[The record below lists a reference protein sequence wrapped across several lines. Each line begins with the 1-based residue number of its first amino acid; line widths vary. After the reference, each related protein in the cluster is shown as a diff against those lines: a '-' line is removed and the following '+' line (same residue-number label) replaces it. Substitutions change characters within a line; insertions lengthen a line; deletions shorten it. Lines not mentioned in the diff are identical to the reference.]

1 MRQWVR
7 TVATHDAGRNRD
19 HAALQATGQQQPS
32 KQPATRQRRPHR
44 GATLLL
50 LAAAITINLTCTGV
64 SSQVCGPPAIPANA
78 RVHTEKA
85 EGASGGLKSA
95 RYDCDSG
102 YELFGPETIRCDP
115 VKGWDRELP
124 FCGTNVAYRKP
135 VNQSSATRSGPAGF
149 ANDGKPGNQNPD
161 GQECSET
168 QKEVSPWWRVD
179 LLTPEAVRVVRL
191 TTRGCC
197 GHQPLQDL
205 EIRVGNSSTDL
216 QRNPLCAWYPGT
228 VDEGTTKSF
237 TCARPLIGQY
247 VTVQLVGVESSLSLC
262 EVEVFSNDEF
272 SSDRC
277 ASPNLS
283 VDTVLTTF
291 AKTCYEFHITRG
303 ESFEKARAVCQSHGG
318 DLIHDFRGIT
328 TDYIISELERRKTD
342 LRTQLVWIGAQK
354 EPGITSRTWKWV
366 NGDTVIKPTWGKDQ
380 PNNYNGEQNC
390 VVLDG
395 GRSWLWNDVGCNL
408 DYLNYICQHSP
419 LACGSPDALV
429 NTTVVGRNYSV
440 GASITY
446 RCPVGHSLIGTEVR
460 TCQQNGVWSG
470 GPPTCKYVDCGTL
483 PDIEHGGI
491 ILSEQRTSFGV
502 QASYTCHE
510 NYTLI
515 GNENRT
521 CEASG
526 WSGTQPKCLVD
537 WCPEPPPIQGGAIK
551 VSGRRA
557 GSTALYTC
565 DYGFVLIGEPVLS
578 CGLGGNWT
586 GKIPVCRYVDCG
598 MPARPDRGN
607 ILLLND
613 STTVG
618 SVVRYF
624 CDDDYWLVGPQ
635 ELFCTKDG
643 KWSGNAPA
651 CELITCETPHVPPGS
666 YVIGYD
672 YNIHSSIQYHC
683 DPGHILR
690 GEDTLTCLESGQWSG
705 DAPDCVYVDCGPLTP
720 IPFGSHRY
728 LQNTTFL
735 DSEVVYSCAN
745 SHRLSGVS
753 RRICLDT
760 GLWSET
766 APRCEEIRCT
776 EPTLTPHSF
785 VSVTGN
791 DRMYG
796 RTLIRTSDA
805 TASGAQTFKVGALA
819 KYRCER
825 GYKIVGEALITCE
838 ENGQWSGEIPE
849 CVYVNCE
856 TPAGIANG
864 KVTLATNATYYGAA
878 AMYECDGNY
887 KLDGVSR
894 RICLEDGTWG
904 HEQPQCVEITCDE
917 LSFAD
922 AALLVN
928 AGTRKV
934 GVLAEFSCSKGRY
947 MVGNGTRTCLP
958 NGQWSGRNPVCK
970 LIDCGRPADIENGR
984 VIVVNESTV
993 YGGSAE
999 YHCVPHYNRIGPYLR
1014 KCMDDGK
1021 WSGEEPRCEL
1031 IVNDAQETNSLGTG
1045 IAIGA
1050 AIIVILLILIG
1061 VLFLHRN
1068 KARPVK
1074 NTENVQ
1080 AAEHKEDQN
1089 AAVMSYSSLENGRHN
1104 FDLTNRGGLV
1114 TFNTFHQA
1122 GGPHPPPPSQL
1133 THGSSN
1139 NNNHLSS
1146 SINNN
1151 NSVNNNNGS
1160 LRGGENIYDQIPSE
1174 QFYDAPYEMR
1184 TNEEVYEPEPTSR
1197 GNIITINGVSVR

>member
-1 MRQWVR
+1 
-7 TVATHDAGRNRD
+7 RNIL
-19 HAALQATGQQQPS
+19 AIPFG
-32 KQPATRQRRPHR
+32 
-44 GATLLL
+44 LL
-50 LAAAITINLTCTGV
+50 LA
-64 SSQVCGPPAIPANA
+64 SSVLVAVCGPPAVPANA
-78 RVHTEKA
+78 KVHPTKA
-85 EGASGGLKSA
+85 DDGSGGLRSA
-95 RYDCDSG
+95 RYECDAG
-102 YELFGPETIRCDP
+102 YELFGPDTIRCDP
-115 VKGWDRELP
+115 AKGWDRELP

-135 VNQSSATRSGPAGF
+135 VNQSSATRAGPAGF

-179 LLTPEAVRVVRL
+179 LLTPEAVRVVRI

-228 VDEGTTKSF
+228 VDEGSTKSF

-262 EVEVFSNDEF
+262 EVEVYSNDEF
-272 SSDRC
+272 SAERC
-277 ASPNLS
+277 AAPNLS
-283 VDTVLTTF
+283 VDTVVTTF
-291 AKTCYEFHITRG
+291 ARTCYEFHITRG
-303 ESFEKARAVCQSHGG
+303 ESFEKARAVCRSNGG
-318 DLIHDFRGIT
+318 DLLHDFRGVT
-328 TDYIISELERRKTD
+328 TDYIISELERRKGD

-366 NGDTVIKPTWGKDQ
+366 NGDTVSKPTWGKDQ

-395 GRSWLWNDVGCNL
+395 GRNWLWNDVGCNL
-408 DYLNYICQHSP
+408 DYLNYICQHRP
-419 LACGSPDALV
+419 LSCGSPDALV
-429 NTTVVGRNYSV
+429 NTTIVGRNYSI
-440 GASITY
+440 GANITY
-446 RCPVGHSLIGTEVR
+446 RCPVGHSLIGPAER
-460 TCQQNGVWSG
+460 ICQPNGTWSG
-470 GPPTCKYVDCGTL
+470 TAPACKYVDCGAL
-483 PDIEHGGI
+483 PAIEHGGI
-491 ILSEQRTSFGV
+491 ILSEQRTSYGV
-502 QASYTCHE
+502 QALYTCHE

-515 GNENRT
+515 GHENRT
-521 CEASG
+521 CEAGG
-526 WSGTQPKCLVD
+526 WSGQQPKCLVD
-537 WCPEPPPIQGGAIK
+537 WCPEPPAIQGGQRQ

-565 DYGFVLIGEPVLS
+565 DHGFVLLGEPVLS

-586 GKIPVCRYVDCG
+586 GRIPVCRFVDCG

-607 ILLLND
+607 LLLVND

-618 SVVRYF
+618 SAVRYF

-635 ELFCTKDG
+635 ELYCTKDG
-643 KWSGNAPA
+643 KWSGSAPV

-683 DPGHILR
+683 DPGHLLR

-705 DAPDCVYVDCGPLTP
+705 EAPDCEYVDCGPLTP
-720 IPFGSHRY
+720 SPFGSHRY
-728 LQNTTFL
+728 LQNATYL
-735 DSEVVYSCAN
+735 GSEVQYYCSS
-745 SHRLSGVS
+745 SHRLAGPS
-753 RRICLDT
+753 RRVCLET
-760 GLWSET
+760 GLWSES

-785 VSVTGN
+785 LSVTGN

-796 RTLIRTSDA
+796 RTLIRTSDTA
-805 TASGAQTFKVGALA
+805 TTSGVQTYKVGALA

-838 ENGQWSGEIPE
+838 ENGHWSGEIPE
-849 CVYVNCE
+849 CVYVDCE
-856 TPAGIANG
+856 TPVGIANG

-878 AMYECDGNY
+878 ALYECEGNY

-894 RICLEDGTWG
+894 RLCLEDGTWS
-904 HEQPQCVEITCDE
+904 HEPPRCAEITCTE
-917 LSFAD
+917 LNVTESV
-922 AALLVN
+922 LVSY
-928 AGTRKV
+928 GTRRV
-934 GVLAEFSCSKGRY
+934 GVQAEFSCAKGRY

-958 NGQWSGRNPVCK
+958 TGQWSGRSPVCK

-999 YHCVPHYNRIGPYLR
+999 YHCVPHFNRIGPYLR

-1031 IVNDAQETNSLGTG
+1031 IVNDAQETTSLGTG

-1089 AAVMSYSSLENGRHN
+1089 AAVMSYSSLENGRHT
-1104 FDLTNRGGLV
+1104 FDLTNRGGGLV
-1114 TFNTFHQA
+1114 TFNTFQS
-1122 GGPHPPPPSQL
+1122 GGGHPPPPSQL
-1133 THGSSN
+1133 SHGAYHHSNINNNSGSTN
-1139 NNNHLSS
+1139 NNN
-1146 SINNN
+1146 NNN
-1151 NSVNNNNGS
+1151 NTLRTNHPGGGGAGAGGGGGS
-1160 LRGGENIYDQIPSE
+1160 GGENIYDQIPSE

-1184 TNEEVYEPEPTSR
+1184 TNEEVYEPEPTGR
-1197 GNIITINGVSVR
+1197 GNVITINGVSVR

>member
-1 MRQWVR
+1 MMKVQLE
-7 TVATHDAGRNRD
+7 D
-19 HAALQATGQQQPS
+19 
-32 KQPATRQRRPHR
+32 QR
-44 GATLLL
+44 LLL
-50 LAAAITINLTCTGV
+50 RRRRRRRRHHVLMDGGGGGSRSRTAAVNRSWRLSNSTLIAAVVVCVIVAIGSWAGV
-64 SSQVCGPPAIPANA
+64 GCQVCGPPAIPANA
-78 RVHTEKA
+78 RVHTQPA
-85 EGASGGLKSA
+85 DGGGPGFRSA
-95 RYDCDSG
+95 KYECDSG
-102 YELFGPETIRCDP
+102 YELFGSETIRCDP

-124 FCGTNVAYRKP
+124 FCGTNVAFRKP
-135 VNQSSATRSGPAGF
+135 VNQSSATRSGPASL

-168 QKEVSPWWRVD
+168 QKEASPWWRVD
-179 LLTPEAVRVVRL
+179 LLTPEAVRVVRI

-205 EIRVGNSSTDL
+205 EIRVGNSSSDL

-228 VDEGTTKSF
+228 MDEGSTKSF
-237 TCARPLIGQY
+237 TCARPLIGQF

-272 SSDRC
+272 SPDRC
-277 ASPNLS
+277 AAPSLNA
-283 VDTVLTTF
+283 DTVLTTF

-303 ESFEKARAVCQSHGG
+303 ESFDKARQICQSHGG
-318 DLIHDFRGIT
+318 DLIHDFRGAT
-328 TDYIISELERRKTD
+328 TDFIISELERRKTD

-354 EPGITSRTWKWV
+354 EPGITARTWKWV
-366 NGDTVIKPTWGKDQ
+366 NGDTVLKPTWGKDQ

-395 GRSWLWNDVGCNL
+395 GRNWLWNDVGCNL
-408 DYLNYICQHSP
+408 DYLNFICQHNP
-419 LACGSPDALV
+419 LSCGSPDALV
-429 NTTVVGRNYSV
+429 NTTIVGKNFSIGANISYS
-440 GASITY
+440 
-446 RCPVGHSLIGTEVR
+446 CPVGHSLIGVAQR
-460 TCQQNGVWSG
+460 FCQDSGSWSG
-470 GPPTCKYVDCGTL
+470 QPPTCKYVDCGRL
-483 PDIEHGGI
+483 PSIDHGGI
-491 ILSEQRTSFGV
+491 FLSEQRTSFGV
-502 QASYTCHE
+502 KASYTCHE

-521 CEASG
+521 CMADG
-526 WSGTQPKCLVD
+526 WSGTEPKCLVD
-537 WCPEPPPIQGGAIK
+537 WCPEPPAIQGGSMK

-557 GSTALYTC
+557 GSTAIYSC
-565 DYGFVLIGEPVLS
+565 DYGFVLIGEPILS

-586 GKIPVCRYVDCG
+586 GKTPVCRFVDCG

-607 ILLLND
+607 MLLVND

-618 SVVRYF
+618 SIVRYF

-643 KWSGNAPA
+643 KWSGSAPA

-666 YVIGYD
+666 YVVGYD

-690 GEDTLTCLESGQWSG
+690 GDDTLTCLESGHWSG
-705 DAPDCVYVDCGPLTP
+705 DAPDCEYVDCGPLTP

-735 DSEVVYSCAN
+735 GSEVMYSCSN
-745 SHRLSGVS
+745 SHRLSGTAK
-753 RRICLDT
+753 RACLES
-760 GLWSET
+760 GLWSDA
-766 APRCEEIRCT
+766 APRCEEIRCP
-776 EPTLTPHSF
+776 EPTFAAHSIL
-785 VSVTGN
+785 SVTGN

-796 RTLIRTSDA
+796 RTLIRTSDV
-805 TASGAQTFKVGALA
+805 TANSVQTYKIGALA

-825 GYKIVGEALITCE
+825 GYKIVGEPLITCE
-838 ENGQWSGEIPE
+838 ENGLWSGQIPE
-849 CVYVNCE
+849 CVYVDCGVPP
-856 TPAGIANG
+856 TTVNG
-864 KVTLATNATYYGAA
+864 HVTLATNATYYGAA
-878 AMYECDGNY
+878 ALYECNGNF

-894 RICLEDGTWG
+894 RLCMEDGSWS
-904 HEQPQCVEITCDE
+904 HETPACVEITCDE
-917 LSFAD
+917 PNLAD
-922 AALLVN
+922 NLVVDF
-928 AGTRKV
+928 GSRKV
-934 GVLAEFSCSKGRY
+934 GTTAKFACTRGRY
-947 MVGNGTRTCLP
+947 MVGNGTRTCQLS
-958 NGQWSGRNPVCK
+958 GVWTGRNPACK

-999 YHCVPHYNRIGPYLR
+999 YHCIPHYNRIGPYLR

-1080 AAEHKEDQN
+1080 AAEHKDEQN

-1104 FDLTNRGGLV
+1104 FDLPNRGNLV
-1114 TFNTFHQA
+1114 TFNTFQA
-1122 GGPHPPPPSQL
+1122 GGGANGGHPPPPSRL
-1133 THGSSN
+1133 NNGSASP
-1139 NNNHLSS
+1139 
-1146 SINNN
+1146 NNN
-1151 NSVNNNNGS
+1151 NSLGSSRHMNG
-1160 LRGGENIYDQIPSE
+1160 GGENIYDQIPNE

-1184 TNEEVYEPEPTSR
+1184 NNDEVYEPEPTAR
-1197 GNIITINGVSVR
+1197 GNVITINGVSVR

>member
-1 MRQWVR
+1 MRKWKHPGAG
-7 TVATHDAGRNRD
+7 TDGGRNNT
-19 HAALQATGQQQPS
+19 AQQPTIVQHS
-32 KQPATRQRRPHR
+32 KQPNVVTG
-44 GATLLL
+44 GATWRNAAILLTI
-50 LAAAITINLTCTGV
+50 AITINLTCTGV
-64 SSQVCGPPAIPANA
+64 SSQVCGPPAVPANA
-78 RVHTEKA
+78 KVHTEKA
-85 EGASGGLKSA
+85 NDGSGGLKSA
-95 RYDCDSG
+95 RYDCDAG
-102 YELFGPETIRCDP
+102 YELFGPDTIRCDP
-115 VKGWDRELP
+115 TKGWDRELP

-205 EIRVGNSSTDL
+205 EIRVGNSSSDL

-277 ASPNLS
+277 AAPNLS
-283 VDTVLTTF
+283 VETVLTTF

-303 ESFEKARAVCQSHGG
+303 ESFEKARAVCKSHGG
-318 DLIHDFRGIT
+318 DLIHDFRGVT

-366 NGDTVIKPTWGKDQ
+366 NGDTVLKPTWGKDQ

-395 GRSWLWNDVGCNL
+395 GRNWLWNDVGCNL
-408 DYLNYICQHSP
+408 DYLNYICQHNP
-419 LACGSPDALV
+419 LSCGSPEALV
-429 NTTVVGRNYSV
+429 NTTIVGRNYSV
-440 GASITY
+440 GANITY
-446 RCPVGHSLIGTEVR
+446 QCPIGHSLIGIEKR
-460 TCQQNGVWSG
+460 TCQQNGIWSG
-470 GPPTCKYVDCGTL
+470 VPPACKYVDCGPL
-483 PDIEHGGI
+483 PEIEHGGI

-502 QASYTCHE
+502 LASYTCHE

-521 CEASG
+521 CQANG
-526 WSGTQPKCLVD
+526 WSGTQPKCLID
-537 WCPEPPPIQGGAIK
+537 WCPEPPPIQGGKIK

-607 ILLLND
+607 MLLLND

-635 ELFCTKDG
+635 ELYCTKDG
-643 KWSGNAPA
+643 KWSGSAPA

-705 DAPDCVYVDCGPLTP
+705 DAPDCEYVDCGPLTP

-735 DSEVVYSCAN
+735 GSEVVYSCAN
-745 SHRLSGVS
+745 SHRLAGVN
-753 RRICLDT
+753 RRICMNT

-805 TASGAQTFKVGALA
+805 TVNGAQTFRVGALA

-838 ENGQWSGEIPE
+838 ENGLWSGEIPE
-849 CVYVNCE
+849 CVYVDCE
-856 TPAGIANG
+856 TPLNITNG

-878 AMYECDGNY
+878 ALYECEGNF

-894 RICLEDGTWG
+894 RLCLEDGTWS
-904 HEQPQCVEITCDE
+904 HETPQCVEITCTEMNVTD
-917 LSFAD
+917 
-922 AALLVN
+922 ALLVN
-928 AGTRKV
+928 YGNRKV
-934 GVLAEFSCSKGRY
+934 GVQAEFSCSKGRY
-947 MVGNGTRTCLP
+947 MVGNGTRTCLST
-958 NGQWSGRNPVCK
+958 GHWSGRNPVCK

-1114 TFNTFHQA
+1114 TFNTFHQSGA
-1122 GGPHPPPPSQL
+1122 GHHPPPPSQL
-1133 THGSSN
+1133 THSN
-1139 NNNHLSS
+1139 HNNNHLSS
-1146 SINNN
+1146 SNNN
-1151 NSVNNNNGS
+1151 TSSRSGS
-1160 LRGGENIYDQIPSE
+1160 ENIYDQIPSE

>member
-1 MRQWVR
+1 MRKWKHPPR
-7 TVATHDAGRNRD
+7 GATDDGRNSPGEHQQRST
-19 HAALQATGQQQPS
+19 ARYCRSKQPQQQPAGG
-32 KQPATRQRRPHR
+32 ATWRTA
-44 GATLLL
+44 ATLLTV
-50 LAAAITINLTCTGV
+50 AITINLTCAGV
-64 SSQVCGPPAIPANA
+64 SSQVCGPPAVPANA

-85 EGASGGLKSA
+85 TDGSGGLKSA
-95 RYDCDSG
+95 RYDCDPG
-102 YELFGPETIRCDP
+102 YELFGSETIRCDP

-135 VNQSSATRSGPAGF
+135 VNQSSATRAGPAGY

-179 LLTPEAVRVVRL
+179 LLTPEAVRVVRI

-205 EIRVGNSSTDL
+205 EIRVGNSSSDL

-283 VDTVLTTF
+283 VETVLTTF

-303 ESFEKARAVCQSHGG
+303 ESFDKARAVCKSHGG
-318 DLIHDFRGIT
+318 DLIHDFRGVT

-366 NGDTVIKPTWGKDQ
+366 NGKREALQTW
-380 PNNYNGEQNC
+380 QNAKQK
-390 VVLDG
+390 LPA
-395 GRSWLWNDVGCNL
+395 GRGWLWNDVGCNL
-408 DYLNYICQHSP
+408 DYLNYICQHNP
-419 LACGSPDALV
+419 LSCGSPEALV
-429 NTTVVGRNYSV
+429 NTTIVGRNYTV
-440 GASITY
+440 GANITY
-446 RCPVGHSLIGTEVR
+446 QCPVGHSLIGVEMR

-470 GPPTCKYVDCGTL
+470 TPPACKYVDCGPL
-483 PDIEHGGI
+483 PEIEHGGI

-521 CEASG
+521 CQASG
-526 WSGTQPKCLVD
+526 WSGTQPKCLID
-537 WCPEPPPIQGGAIK
+537 WCPEPPPIQGGRIK

-607 ILLLND
+607 MLLLND

-635 ELFCTKDG
+635 ELYCTKDG
-643 KWSGNAPA
+643 KWSGSAPA

-705 DAPDCVYVDCGPLTP
+705 DAPDCEYVDCGPLTP

-728 LQNTTFL
+728 TQNTTFL
-735 DSEVVYSCAN
+735 GSEVVYSCAN
-745 SHRLSGVS
+745 SHRLAGVN
-753 RRICLDT
+753 RRLCLDT

-805 TASGAQTFKVGALA
+805 TVSGAQTFRVGALA

-825 GYKIVGEALITCE
+825 GYKIVGEGADHLR
-838 ENGQWSGEIPE
+838 GERAVE
-849 CVYVNCE
+849 WRN
-856 TPAGIANG
+856 T
-864 KVTLATNATYYGAA
+864 
-878 AMYECDGNY
+878 GN
-887 KLDGVSR
+887 VS
-894 RICLEDGTWG
+894 
-904 HEQPQCVEITCDE
+904 V
-917 LSFAD
+917 
-922 AALLVN
+922 
-928 AGTRKV
+928 
-934 GVLAEFSCSKGRY
+934 
-947 MVGNGTRTCLP
+947 M
-958 NGQWSGRNPVCK
+958 
-970 LIDCGRPADIENGR
+970 
-984 VIVVNESTV
+984 
-993 YGGSAE
+993 
-999 YHCVPHYNRIGPYLR
+999 
-1014 KCMDDGK
+1014 
-1021 WSGEEPRCEL
+1021 

-1104 FDLTNRGGLV
+1104 FDLTNRGGGLV
-1114 TFNTFHQA
+1114 TFNTFHQSGA
-1122 GGPHPPPPSQL
+1122 GHHPPPPSQL
-1133 THGSSN
+1133 THHN

-1146 SINNN
+1146 SNNN
-1151 NSVNNNNGS
+1151 TASSRTGS
-1160 LRGGENIYDQIPSE
+1160 ENIYDQIPSE

>member
-1 MRQWVR
+1 M
-7 TVATHDAGRNRD
+7 T
-19 HAALQATGQQQPS
+19 
-32 KQPATRQRRPHR
+32 HR
-44 GATLLL
+44 GPSLHLVTVVAVAVVLG
-50 LAAAITINLTCTGV
+50 LTCLSGV
-64 SSQVCGPPAIPANA
+64 NCQVCGPPAVPANA
-78 RVHTEKA
+78 RVHVTKA
-85 EGASGGLKSA
+85 DDGSGGLRSA
-95 RYDCDSG
+95 RYECDG
-102 YELFGPETIRCDP
+102 GFELFGQETVRCDAA
-115 VKGWDRELP
+115 KGWDRELP
-124 FCGTNVAYRKP
+124 FCGTNVAFRKP
-135 VNQSSATRSGPAGF
+135 VNQSSATRAGPAGY

-179 LLTPEAVRVVRL
+179 LLTPEEVRVVRI

-205 EIRVGNSSTDL
+205 EIRVGNSSSDL

-228 VDEGTTKSF
+228 VDEGSTKSF
-237 TCARPLIGQY
+237 TCARPLVGQY

-272 SSDRC
+272 SADRC
-277 ASPNLS
+277 AAPALS
-283 VDTVLTTF
+283 VDTVVTTF

-303 ESFEKARAVCQSHGG
+303 ESFEKARAICRSNGG
-318 DLIHDFRGIT
+318 DLIHDFRGVT
-328 TDYIISELERRKTD
+328 TDYIISELERRKSD

-366 NGDTVIKPTWGKDQ
+366 DGSTVNKPTWGKDQ

-395 GRSWLWNDVGCNL
+395 GRNWLWNDVGCNL
-408 DYLNYICQHSP
+408 DYLNYICQHLP
-419 LACGSPDALV
+419 LQCGSPDALL
-429 NTTVVGRNYSV
+429 NTTVTGRNFSI
-440 GASITY
+440 GATIAY

-460 TCQQNGVWSG
+460 TCQQTGAWSG
-470 GPPTCKYVDCGTL
+470 AAPACKYVDCGPL
-483 PDIEHGGI
+483 PALEHGSI
-491 ILSEQRTSFGV
+491 ILSEQRTSYGV
-502 QASYTCHE
+502 VASYSCHE

-521 CEASG
+521 CGSAG
-526 WSGTQPKCLVD
+526 WSGQQPKCLVD
-537 WCPEPPPIQGGAIK
+537 WCPEPPTIPGGRMQ

-557 GSTALYTC
+557 GSTALYAC
-565 DYGFVLIGEPVLS
+565 DHGFVLLGEPILS

-586 GKIPVCRYVDCG
+586 GRIPVCRFVDCG

-607 ILLLND
+607 LLLVND

-618 SVVRYF
+618 STVRYF

-635 ELFCTKDG
+635 ELHCTKDG
-643 KWSGNAPA
+643 KWSGSAPG

-683 DPGHILR
+683 DPGHIMR
-690 GEDTLTCLESGQWSG
+690 GEDTLVCLESGQWSG
-705 DAPDCVYVDCGPLTP
+705 DAPDCEYVDCGTLTP
-720 IPFGSHRY
+720 SPHGSHRY
-728 LQNTTFL
+728 LQNTTYL
-735 DSEVVYSCAN
+735 GSEVLYACSN
-745 SHRLSGVS
+745 SHRLAGPA
-753 RRICLDT
+753 RRVCLET
-760 GLWSET
+760 GLWSDS
-766 APRCEEIRCT
+766 APRCEEIRCA

-785 VSVTGN
+785 LSVTGN

-796 RTLIRTSDA
+796 RTLIRTALDA
-805 TASGAQTFKVGALA
+805 ASSSGAQTYKVGALA

-838 ENGQWSGEIPE
+838 ENGRWSGEIPE
-849 CVYVNCE
+849 CVYVDCE
-856 TPAGIANG
+856 TPADIVHG

-878 AMYECDGNY
+878 TLYECGDNY

-894 RICLEDGTWG
+894 RLCLEDGTWS
-904 HEQPQCVEITCDE
+904 HEAPRCTEITCD
-917 LSFAD
+917 
-922 AALLVN
+922 AANVTDSVLVN
-928 AGTRKV
+928 YGTRLV
-934 GVLAEFSCSKGRY
+934 GVRAEFSCTKGRY
-947 MVGNGTRTCLP
+947 LVGNATRTCLP
-958 NGQWSGRNPVCK
+958 SGQWSGRSPICK
-970 LIDCGRPADIENGR
+970 LTDCGRPADIENGR

-999 YHCVPHYNRIGPYLR
+999 YHCVPHFNRIGPYLR
-1014 KCMDDGK
+1014 KCMHDGK

-1031 IVNDAQETNSLGTG
+1031 IVNDAQETSSLGTG

-1050 AIIVILLILIG
+1050 AVIVILLILIG

-1080 AAEHKEDQN
+1080 GAEHKEDQN
-1089 AAVMSYSSLENGRHN
+1089 AAVMSYSSLENGRHT
-1104 FDLTNRGGLV
+1104 FDLTNRGGLM
-1114 TFNTFHQA
+1114 TFNTFQSSGGA
-1122 GGPHPPPPSQL
+1122 GNHPPPPSQL
-1133 THGSSN
+1133 THGGTIHN
-1139 NNNHLSS
+1139 NN
-1146 SINNN
+1146 NNN
-1151 NSVNNNNGS
+1151 NSTTASNNHHQH
-1160 LRGGENIYDQIPSE
+1160 RGGGGSPNSNSHSGGGGSENIYDQIPSE

-1184 TNEEVYEPEPTSR
+1184 TNEEVYEPEPTGR
-1197 GNIITINGVSVR
+1197 GNVITINGVSVR